1 MSSGSVGGDAR
12 GGGGGCYGDGHNLL
26 PSATVTVLTPP
37 LYPHTPILAY
47 TVVSNIKYGAT
58 AKC

>member
-37 LYPHTPILAY
+37 PVSTY
-47 TVVSNIKYGAT
+47 TDSCLHG
-58 AKC
+58 CE